1 MADNVSGQT
10 IPATLTLMLTRQP
23 RKLSEFQFQA
33 TAHVRGLL
41 EVTMMLNPM
50 NKRLPDCIL
59 VHLCDL
65 S

>member
-10 IPATLTLMLTRQP
+10 IPATLMLTRQP

-41 EVTMMLNPM
+41 E
-50 NKRLPDCIL
+50 
-59 VHLCDL
+59 
-65 S
+65 